1 METNE
6 LLEKVK
12 ADKFARFVGIELV
25 SVGEGR
31 AVAKLELT
39 ENHLNGVGRVQ
50 GGAIFTLADYA
61 FAAASNSR
69 GRPTVGINVSISYY
83 KTPVGKRL
91 TATASEISAGNR
103 ISGYNVDVHDEDDS
117 LVARFVGMGYTNRK

>member
-1 METNE
+1 MDNE
-6 LLEKVK
+6 VLIEKVK

-25 SVGEGR
+25 SAGEGR

-39 ENHLNGVGRVQ
+39 ENHLNGAGRVQ

-69 GRPTVGINVSISYY
+69 GHPTVGINVSISYY
-83 KTPVGKRL
+83 KAPMGRSI
-91 TATASEISAGNR
+91 TATASEISEGKR
-103 ISGYNVDVHDEDDS
+103 ISGYNVDVHDEDGS
-117 LVARFVGMGYTNRK
+117 LVARFVGMGYTSRK